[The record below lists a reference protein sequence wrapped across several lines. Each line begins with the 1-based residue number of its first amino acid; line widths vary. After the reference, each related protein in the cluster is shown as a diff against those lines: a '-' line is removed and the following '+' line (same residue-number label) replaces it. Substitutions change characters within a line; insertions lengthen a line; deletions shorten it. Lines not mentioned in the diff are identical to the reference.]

1 MKFHPSEKGQG
12 ILEIIGVFV
21 LLCIIFYAISSCT
34 ESVSRRKNKT
44 VTQIVI
50 SGKVVNSQT
59 NEWLNNRL
67 VLMFLHNIEVAR
79 STSYVGQ
86 SQEGTHDGLFVLAAG
101 NPYDLNMDMLNG
113 NSNGLVF
120 GWDDTPGYGV
130 ANIYLDNFEEGS
142 SLEIPIPSKNIS
154 YVIKVL
160 DGDVN
165 NLPSSLLTAGSA
177 MLRDNGAI
185 VVSLPDS
192 LANQTPSADNN
203 NMFVQGIKY
212 NTSTQSIDVN
222 KFTVPIDNCA
232 GSVVVSQK
240 YIQSQTFIH
249 EYHQETTA
257 GVSVEIPL
265 FFVKIVPELQTRYG
279 YENGQIE
286 TKTVEYNMAAEPQT
300 KVTYIVTWQEVWET
314 GTAEVTSGSDLI
326 EIPFKVKT
334 NLVYQ
339 IDSEPSSCQ

>member
-12 ILEIIGVFV
+12 ILEIIGFFV
-21 LLCIIFYAISSCT
+21 LICIIIYAISSCT
-34 ESVSRRKNKT
+34 DSVKRRSNQTITKL
-44 VTQIVI
+44 VV
-50 SGKVVNSQT
+50 SGKVVNSRA
-59 NEWLNNRL
+59 NEWPNNRL

-79 STSYVGQ
+79 STTYLGKAQ
-86 SQEGTHDGLFVLAAG
+86 DGTHDGLFVLEAD
-101 NPYDLNMDMLNG
+101 NPYELTMDILN
-113 NSNGLVF
+113 SSKSGLVF
-120 GWDDTPGYGV
+120 AWDDTPGYGV
-130 ANIYLDNFEEGS
+130 ASTYLDNFEEGS
-142 SLEIPIPSKNIS
+142 SLEIPIQSKNIS
-154 YVIKVL
+154 YVIKSL

-165 NLPSSLLTAGSA
+165 NLPSSLLVAGSA

-185 VVSLPDS
+185 VVFLPDS
-192 LANQTPSADNN
+192 PTNQTPSADDANVL
-203 NMFVQGIKY
+203 VQGIKY
-212 NTSTQSIDVN
+212 NTNTQSIDVN

-232 GSVVVSQK
+232 GSVTVSQK

-286 TKTVEYNMAAEPQT
+286 TKTVEYNMAAEPHT

-314 GTAEVTSGSDLI
+314 GVAEVTSGSNLI
-326 EIPFKVKT
+326 DIPFKVKT
-334 NLVYQ
+334 NLIYK
-339 IDSEPSSCQ
+339 IDSEPATCQ